1 MTRPFF
7 DEGCCEDWPRPCP
20 YHQVRSDTLNA
31 THDRPAPSA
40 TAPAIHLYA
49 DLSAT
54 HLHADEVRLLAAGRR
69 PDTRIIDLPHGW
81 LVNVADD
88 SADHALSAR
97 WPSLHAVVLYAR
109 AHGAT
114 WAALTDDAAPVTQ
127 LPTYEH

>member
-1 MTRPFF
+1 MTRPFH
-7 DEGCCEDWPRPCP
+7 DEDCCEDWPKPCP
-20 YHQVRSDTLNA
+20 YHQDRNDTLA
-31 THDRPAPSA
+31 AAHDR
-40 TAPAIHLYA
+40 PAIHLYA

-54 HLHADEVRLLAAGRR
+54 HLHVDEVRLLAAGRR

-88 SADHALSAR
+88 SADHVLAAR